1 MRHLLTVT
9 LVLMFLPLAAD
20 SFPTPQLP
28 WGPLTY
34 TACQTSGE
42 LLMDGRLDEPDW
54 QAAPWT
60 ADFVDIEGE
69 LNPAPFL
76 RTRAKLLWD
85 NDFLYIG
92 AELEEP
98 HIWATLSQRDAV
110 IFHDNDFEV
119 FIDPDGDTHDYYEL
133 EINAMGTLWDLLLIK
148 PYRDRQQVAVNAWD
162 IREIEYGIHI
172 DGSLNDPS
180 DLDKAWFVELKIP
193 LSTLAECAHKPV
205 PPLQGDWWRLNFS
218 RVHWQTEGVDG
229 SYRKIP
235 GRPECNWVWSP
246 QGLIAMHYPERWG
259 YLFFAHAP
267 AGSEISFAI
276 PALEHRKEALRQL
289 YYLQKE
295 HHAQKGRYAR
305 SLRSL
310 AIPEAL
316 MALLSPAPRIESTS
330 QSYIITLPATDEFP
344 ALHIREDGLLW

>member
-69 LNPAPFL
+69 LKPAPFL

-148 PYRDRQQVAVNAWD
+148 PYRDRQQVRVLQLRGPLFLAGGGRTDEGPA
-162 IREIEYGIHI
+162 
-172 DGSLNDPS
+172 SLLGRADRQRAASHSHSHRLAAHLPRCGHS
-180 DLDKAWFVELKIP
+180 FWGWRH
-193 LSTLAECAHKPV
+193 LS
-205 PPLQGDWWRLNFS
+205 
-218 RVHWQTEGVDG
+218 
-229 SYRKIP
+229 
-235 GRPECNWVWSP
+235 GRPQPS
-246 QGLIAMHYPERWG
+246 G
-259 YLFFAHAP
+259 
-267 AGSEISFAI
+267 
-276 PALEHRKEALRQL
+276 
-289 YYLQKE
+289 
-295 HHAQKGRYAR
+295 
-305 SLRSL
+305 
-310 AIPEAL
+310 
-316 MALLSPAPRIESTS
+316 PR
-330 QSYIITLPATDEFP
+330 
-344 ALHIREDGLLW
+344 